1 GAAVRR
7 HHLRRLAERALLHGR
22 RPRPSPQPAA
32 VDDRRRAVGAGDLP
46 ARQPCAAVGPARGRA
61 LALDAA
67 GGRCCEGDLRRP
79 GRPDDHAAVARIA
92 AAPRQRDHDDR
103 HPDPVRHGPRRA
115 ALAGRRRGQRPGHAG
130 PSDAGDDRGG
140 GGPDRDRDIPE
151 AGGRRGVLPG
161 RQLLRLLPGPD
172 RLAAARA
179 TARAA
184 IPRLGISL
192 VGRDRPD
199 RRRGL
204 PDRCPAGRHTD
215 GARRDGSAGGRPA
228 GAALVVP
235 PVISSRQPRRTMP
248 VRSLLALL
256 ALLAAGPADAAS
268 IFSYGGDLLVG
279 SPTGA
284 FRDYVSV
291 AGGLSGFAL
300 WAAPRGFL
308 GFRVDGSSAL
318 YGSETL
324 HVPVARQ
331 LSRISVDV
339 TTDNWIAHV
348 AAGPQLMVPSG
359 RVRPYVNAFAGLSY

>member
-1 GAAVRR
+1 
-7 HHLRRLAERALLHGR
+7 
-22 RPRPSPQPAA
+22 
-32 VDDRRRAVGAGDLP
+32 
-46 ARQPCAAVGPARGRA
+46 
-61 LALDAA
+61 
-67 GGRCCEGDLRRP
+67 
-79 GRPDDHAAVARIA
+79 
-92 AAPRQRDHDDR
+92 
-103 HPDPVRHGPRRA
+103 
-115 ALAGRRRGQRPGHAG
+115 
-130 PSDAGDDRGG
+130 
-140 GGPDRDRDIPE
+140 
-151 AGGRRGVLPG
+151 
-161 RQLLRLLPGPD
+161 
-172 RLAAARA
+172 
-179 TARAA
+179 
-184 IPRLGISL
+184 
-192 VGRDRPD
+192 
-199 RRRGL
+199 
-204 PDRCPAGRHTD
+204 
-215 GARRDGSAGGRPA
+215 
-228 GAALVVP
+228 
-235 PVISSRQPRRTMP
+235 MP

-359 RVRPYVNAFAGLSY
+359 RERPYLNAFAGLSYFSTTSEATADYQSVFLAGSTNYDSTAFSWGAGAGVRVPLGSRRVALDAGARYVRSGRVSYLIKGDLHDDGHGGVSFTPRRGPADLVEFRLGVSIGR